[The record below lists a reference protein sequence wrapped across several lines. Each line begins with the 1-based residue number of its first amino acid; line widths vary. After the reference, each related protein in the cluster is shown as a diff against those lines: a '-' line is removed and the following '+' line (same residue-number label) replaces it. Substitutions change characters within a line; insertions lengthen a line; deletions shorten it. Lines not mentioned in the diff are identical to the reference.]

1 MTEQNR
7 KIILGDQIAT
17 VLSSGTPDHDVAI
30 VDTMLPAGAGAPR
43 HVHYNHDESF
53 YVLEGTVEVELDDT
67 RGIVGPGGFLFAA
80 KGHVHAFKN
89 VGDGEA
95 RLLAVYGPAR
105 ALAYLDELSA
115 VLGADGGVTAD
126 AMADFYERFDSAAG

>member
-1 MTEQNR
+1 MTGPNR

-17 VLSSGTPDHDVAI
+17 VLSSGTADHDVAI
-30 VDTMLPAGAGAPR
+30 VDTVLPAGAGAPR
-43 HVHYNHDESF
+43 HVHFNHDESF
-53 YVLEGTVEVELDDT
+53 YVIDGTVEVELD
-67 RGIVGPGGFLFAA
+67 GALSVVGTGGFLFAG

-89 VGDGEA
+89 VGDGDA

-115 VLGADGGVTAD
+115 VLGADHGGSAE
-126 AMADFYERFDSAAG
+126 AMAEFYERFDSAAG